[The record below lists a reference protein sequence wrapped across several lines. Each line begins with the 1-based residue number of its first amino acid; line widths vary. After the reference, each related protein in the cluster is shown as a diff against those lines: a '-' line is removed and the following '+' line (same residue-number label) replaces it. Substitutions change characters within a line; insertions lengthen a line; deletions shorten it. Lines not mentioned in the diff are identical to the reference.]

1 MIWNILL
8 VGLYRGLSKA
18 QAKGSAN
25 MLWFLI
31 VGVIAGWLAG
41 NIMKGGGFGLIGDLV
56 VGVVGAFIGGAVY
69 SFLGFSAYGTIGE
82 IIMATVGAVLLLWLL
97 RLVR

>member
-1 MIWNILL
+1 
-8 VGLYRGLSKA
+8 
-18 QAKGSAN
+18 

-31 VGVIAGWLAG
+31 IGIVAGWLAG
-41 NIMKGGGFGLIGDLV
+41 NIVKGGGFGLVGDLV

-82 IIMATVGAVLLLWLL
+82 IIMATVGAVILLWLI
-97 RLVR
+97 RLIR

>member
-1 MIWNILL
+1 
-8 VGLYRGLSKA
+8 
-18 QAKGSAN
+18 

-69 SFLGFSAYGTIGE
+69 SFLGFSAYGIIGE

-97 RLVR
+97 RLIR

>member
-1 MIWNILL
+1 
-8 VGLYRGLSKA
+8 
-18 QAKGSAN
+18 

-31 VGVIAGWLAG
+31 VGIVAGWLAG
-41 NIMKGGGFGLIGDLV
+41 NIVKGGGFGLIGDLI

-82 IIMATVGAVLLLWLL
+82 IIMATVGAVILLWII
-97 RLVR
+97 RLIR

>member
-1 MIWNILL
+1 
-8 VGLYRGLSKA
+8 
-18 QAKGSAN
+18 

-31 VGVIAGWLAG
+31 IGIVAGWLAG
-41 NIMKGGGFGLIGDLV
+41 NIVKGGGFGLIGDLV

-82 IIMATVGAVLLLWLL
+82 IIMATVGAVILLWLI
-97 RLVR
+97 RLIR

>member
-1 MIWNILL
+1 
-8 VGLYRGLSKA
+8 
-18 QAKGSAN
+18 